1 MSDLLKRPDVQKAVE
16 LYALQPD
23 ITAAEV
29 AKELGVSAQL
39 IYVWRK
45 NPNFVDAI
53 YERYMVEFGGELP
66 AVLQAMVRE
75 AKAGN
80 VQAGRLVLEH
90 SGKLVKNVNVTI
102 DSPFEKFLKAEKA
115 EIDYEDAEVE
125 EIIDSVPDTD
135 VNLPERKTGDQRQ
148 RVRKE
153 KKKIRKAIKS
163 EKEKQAYNKKRREWN
178 EWLSRA
184 KKVGVDAL
192 PARRPT
198 PAQKKAWR
206 DENIETK
213 NIPILGRVTCH
224 RLMWEPL
231 LGAINQIIEEGL
243 ESGLSREQFKSS
255 GGCYAPRRISRF
267 DAGGSISRHAWGIAI
282 DINTKTGYKPRIVE
296 IFNDWGFAWG
306 GTWTSPDEMHFELRD
321 LSPSIP

>member
-1 MSDLLKRPDVQKAVE
+1 MSDLLKRPDVQKAIE

-29 AKELGVSAQL
+29 AKQLGVSAQL

-53 YERYMVEFGGELP
+53 YERNMVEFGGELP

-125 EIIDSVPDTD
+125 EIIDSVPDVGVD
-135 VNLPERKTGDQRQ
+135 LPERNTGDQRQ

-153 KKKIRKAIKS
+153 KKKIKKAIKT
-163 EKEKQAYNKKRREWN
+163 EKEKQAYNKKRKEWN

-184 KKVGVDAL
+184 KKMGVEPL

-198 PAQKKAWR
+198 PAQKKSWR
-206 DENIETK
+206 EEIIRREN
-213 NIPILGRVTCH
+213 
-224 RLMWEPL
+224 
-231 LGAINQIIEEGL
+231 EEQ
-243 ESGLSREQFKSS
+243 ESKE
-255 GGCYAPRRISRF
+255 
-267 DAGGSISRHAWGIAI
+267 
-282 DINTKTGYKPRIVE
+282 NE
-296 IFNDWGFAWG
+296 
-306 GTWTSPDEMHFELRD
+306 
-321 LSPSIP
+321 

>member
-1 MSDLLKRPDVQKAVE
+1 MKAVE

-29 AKELGVSAQL
+29 AKELGVSAAL

-53 YERYMVEFGGELP
+53 YNRYMVEFGGELP

-90 SGKLVKNVNVTI
+90 SGKLVKNVNITI

-115 EIDYEDAEVE
+115 EIDYEDAEIE
-125 EIIDSVPDTD
+125 EIVDSIPDIDGE
-135 VNLPERKTGDQRQ
+135 LPKRNTEDQRQ

-153 KKKIRKAIKS
+153 KKKIKKAIKT
-163 EKEKQAYNKKRREWN
+163 EKKKQAYNRKRKEWN
-178 EWLSRA
+178 EWLSRG
-184 KKVGVDAL
+184 KKMGVDPL

-206 DENIETK
+206 EEIVRREDEEKENE
-213 NIPILGRVTCH
+213 
-224 RLMWEPL
+224 
-231 LGAINQIIEEGL
+231 
-243 ESGLSREQFKSS
+243 
-255 GGCYAPRRISRF
+255 
-267 DAGGSISRHAWGIAI
+267 
-282 DINTKTGYKPRIVE
+282 
-296 IFNDWGFAWG
+296 
-306 GTWTSPDEMHFELRD
+306 
-321 LSPSIP
+321 

>member
-1 MSDLLKRPDVQKAVE
+1 MKAVE

-29 AKELGVSAQL
+29 AKELSVSAAL

-53 YERYMVEFGGELP
+53 YNRYMIEFGGELP

-90 SGKLVKNVNVTI
+90 SGKLVKNVNITI

-115 EIDYEDAEVE
+115 EIDYEDAEIE

-135 VNLPERKTGDQRQ
+135 VNLPERETGDQRQ

-153 KKKIRKAIKS
+153 KKKIKKAIKT
-163 EKEKQAYNKKRREWN
+163 EKEKQAYNNKRKEWN

-184 KKVGVDAL
+184 KKVGVDPL

-198 PAQKKAWR
+198 PAQKKTWR
-206 DENIETK
+206 EEIIRREDEIKEK
-213 NIPILGRVTCH
+213 
-224 RLMWEPL
+224 ED
-231 LGAINQIIEEGL
+231 Q
-243 ESGLSREQFKSS
+243 
-255 GGCYAPRRISRF
+255 
-267 DAGGSISRHAWGIAI
+267 
-282 DINTKTGYKPRIVE
+282 
-296 IFNDWGFAWG
+296 
-306 GTWTSPDEMHFELRD
+306 
-321 LSPSIP
+321 